1 MDKRIHL
8 YYLHQMTE
16 ILLILCF
23 CIMKYPYGQNA
34 KHKILTS
41 DNAGQ
46 IMYDVLRTNEQH
58 LSLAMNVSQAIPA
71 HITR

>member
-1 MDKRIHL
+1 
-8 YYLHQMTE
+8 
-16 ILLILCF
+16 
-23 CIMKYPYGQNA
+23 MKYPYGQNA